1 MTAQVGFYEAWRD
14 LMRSWGHAV
23 HESAGWH
30 TRDAEPRTTY
40 LPGRLYVEHHDAS
53 TIRSGNWGALA
64 YIVQQKLANIVTAR
78 DGQVMLTA
86 AGVCWHAG
94 QGGPRFDVARNG
106 ANPASMGNEVA
117 NSGSEPY
124 SAGCTRAVI
133 DGEAAWA
140 IVSGR
145 TSPAELARILGHYE
159 WATPP
164 GRKIDPRVDMNARR
178 RDVELRVAAHYFP
191 PAPAPSPGTPTPGV
205 ATHAVVQGETL
216 YGIARR
222 YGVTVAQLRQWNGLA
237 GDLLRPGQQ
246 LVVAAVPAGPPAP
259 APATDHLPAGSFLRP
274 GQALVGGEFVLSMQ
288 GDGNLVI
295 YRGGRAEWSTRT
307 AGRPGAF
314 LSFQTDGNA
323 VVYDGGGRPLWT
335 TGTHGRGGNRLVMQ
349 RDGNLVIYR
358 PDGRPVWARR

>member
-64 YIVQQKLANIVTAR
+64 YIVQQRLANIVTAR
-78 DGQVMLTA
+78 NGEVMLTA
-86 AGVCWHAG
+86 AGVAWHAG
-94 QGGPRFDVARNG
+94 QGGPRFDVGRNA

-124 SAGCTRAVI
+124 SDACTRSVI

-145 TSPAELARILGHYE
+145 TSDLGRILGHYE

-164 GRKIDPRVDMNARR
+164 GRKIDPRVAMEQRR
-178 RDVELRVAAHYFP
+178 RDVELRVAVHYFP
-191 PAPAPSPGTPTPGV
+191 PKPAPSPGAPLPAG
-205 ATHAVVQGETL
+205 ATHAVVSGETL
-216 YGIARR
+216 YRIAVR

-237 GDLLRPGQQ
+237 SDTIRPGQQ
-246 LVVAAVPAGPPAP
+246 LLVAPVPAGPPAP
-259 APATDHLPAGSFLRP
+259 APATHFLPGGGVLRP
-274 GQALVGGEFVLSMQ
+274 GQALVAGEYVLSMQ

-295 YRGGRAEWSTRT
+295 YRGGRAEWATRT
-307 AGRPGAF
+307 DRNPGAF
-314 LSFQTDGNA
+314 LAFQTDGNA
-323 VVYDGGGRPLWT
+323 VVYSSAGRPLWN
-335 TGTHGRGGNRLVMQ
+335 TGTHGRGGNVLVMQ
-349 RDGNLVIYR
+349 ADGNLVIYR